1 MLQPRPVHLFRGQR
15 AALQTFPDKCS
26 VMSVPGCLLPVLYA
40 IARVLFWNS
49 TEMGN
54 PSEDNPVH
62 GMARSTDRTRTG
74 QEHAFIGKV
83 WGWVKLEVWRFRPL
97 SSSSLCEGLSSGWL
111 IVGFVISMPWAAF
124 CMVEI
129 KCRASLL
136 ELNASP
142 RCEYPWDGVPGHSL
156 GTQRS

>member
-1 MLQPRPVHLFRGQR
+1 MPL
-15 AALQTFPDKCS
+15 
-26 VMSVPGCLLPVLYA
+26 PGCYSGIPPRWETLQR
-40 IARVLFWNS
+40 IIQF
-49 TEMGN
+49 M
-54 PSEDNPVH
+54 
-62 GMARSTDRTRTG
+62 STDRTRTG

-83 WGWVKLEVWRFRPL
+83 WGWVKLEVGRFRPL

-136 ELNASP
+136 KLNASP

-156 GTQRS
+156 GTQQS